1 MRSLSRRVL
10 TAEGVGM
17 IVVDVLI
24 VLLLVAA
31 CIGGVQRGFF
41 ASIGT
46 LAGLAAGAFA
56 AYWLTPLVSTW
67 VPSPVWRGPA
77 VILTA
82 IGLVFAGAAIGAAI
96 GSALRSG
103 ADRLKLRGI
112 ERFLGGIA
120 SVLAAILALAFVAP
134 AIAVAGIPVVSSA
147 VASSNILR
155 GIEAATPDPVA
166 AALAQLRGAVLDDSL
181 PGLGQ
186 LLGPTTVDPAP
197 PVALDDPELQRAA
210 ASVARVSG
218 NAYACGRGSAGSGFV
233 IAEDR
238 VVTNA
243 HVVAGVDTPIVEL
256 PGVAAREG
264 RVVYFD
270 PIDDLAVIAVDDL
283 GADVLPFS
291 PTLAPGD
298 AAAVQGYPYG
308 GPFTMVPAGVESVGT
323 ANVPD
328 VYDES
333 WNPREIYA
341 LDAVVRPGN
350 SGGPLLTDDGAVAG
364 VVFARAENDEN
375 LGYAMTMAELDPV
388 AARAPSLS
396 NTVSTGSCVG

>member
-1 MRSLSRRVL
+1 MV
-10 TAEGVGM
+10 
-17 IVVDVLI
+17 VVDVVI
-24 VLLLVAA
+24 VLLLIAA
-31 CIGGVQRGFF
+31 CIAGVQRGFF

-46 LAGLAAGAFA
+46 FAGIAAGAFA
-56 AYWLTPLVSTW
+56 AYWLTPLVSSW
-67 VPSPVWRGPA
+67 VPSPIWRGPA
-77 VILTA
+77 VILAA
-82 IGLVFAGAAIGAAI
+82 IGLIFAGAAIGAAI
-96 GSALRSG
+96 GAALRSG
-103 ADRLKLRGI
+103 ADRLKLRGV

-166 AALAQLRGAVLDDSL
+166 AALAQLRGAVLEDSL
-181 PGLGQ
+181 PGLGR
-186 LLGPTTVDPAP
+186 LLGPGTVEAAP

-210 ASVARVSG
+210 ASVARISG
-218 NAYACGRGSAGSGFV
+218 TAYACGRGSAGSGFV

-238 VVTNA
+238 LVTNA

-256 PGVAAREG
+256 PGVSAREG
-264 RVVYFD
+264 RIVYFD

-291 PTLAPGD
+291 GTLAAGD
-298 AAAVQGYPYG
+298 AAAVQGFPYG
-308 GPFTMVPAGVESVGT
+308 GPFTMVAAGVESVGT
-323 ANVPD
+323 ASVPD

-375 LGYAMTMAELDPV
+375 LGYAMTMAELTPV
-388 AARAPSLS
+388 AERAPSLS

>member
-1 MRSLSRRVL
+1 M
-10 TAEGVGM
+10 
-17 IVVDVLI
+17 
-24 VLLLVAA
+24 
-31 CIGGVQRGFF
+31 
-41 ASIGT
+41 
-46 LAGLAAGAFA
+46 
-56 AYWLTPLVSTW
+56 
-67 VPSPVWRGPA
+67 
-77 VILTA
+77 
-82 IGLVFAGAAIGAAI
+82 
-96 GSALRSG
+96 
-103 ADRLKLRGI
+103 
-112 ERFLGGIA
+112 
-120 SVLAAILALAFVAP
+120 
-134 AIAVAGIPVVSSA
+134 
-147 VASSNILR
+147 
-155 GIEAATPDPVA
+155 
-166 AALAQLRGAVLDDSL
+166 
-181 PGLGQ
+181 
-186 LLGPTTVDPAP
+186 
-197 PVALDDPELQRAA
+197 
-210 ASVARVSG
+210 
-218 NAYACGRGSAGSGFV
+218 
-233 IAEDR
+233 
-238 VVTNA
+238 
-243 HVVAGVDTPIVEL
+243 
-256 PGVAAREG
+256 
-264 RVVYFD
+264 YFD

>member
-1 MRSLSRRVL
+1 
-10 TAEGVGM
+10 M

-77 VILTA
+77 VIATA

-186 LLGPTTVDPAP
+186 LLGPATVDPAP

-396 NTVSTGSCVG
+396 NTVSTGTCVG

>member
-1 MRSLSRRVL
+1 
-10 TAEGVGM
+10 M
-17 IVVDVLI
+17 IVVDVI
-24 VLLLVAA
+24 VVLLLIAA
-31 CIGGVQRGFF
+31 CVAGVQRGFF

-56 AYWLTPLVSTW
+56 AFWLTPLVSAW

-77 VILTA
+77 VLLTA
-82 IGLVFAGAAIGAAI
+82 LGLVFAGAAVGSAI

-120 SVLAAILALAFVAP
+120 SVVAAILALALVAP
-134 AIAVAGIPVVSSA
+134 AIAVAGIPVISSA
-147 VASSNILR
+147 VASSAILR

-166 AALAQLRGAVLDDSL
+166 AALAQLRGAVLDDGL
-181 PGLGQ
+181 PGLGL
-186 LLGPTTVDPAP
+186 LLGPGTAEPAP

-218 NAYACGRGSAGSGFV
+218 NAYACGRGSSGTGFV
-233 IAEDR
+233 VAADR

-256 PGVAAREG
+256 PGVPAREG
-264 RVVYFD
+264 RIVYFD

-283 GADVLPFS
+283 DATALPFS
-291 PTLAPGD
+291 PTLAAG
-298 AAAVQGYPYG
+298 AAAVVQGYPYG
-308 GPFTMVPAGVESVGT
+308 GPFTMVPASVQSVGV

-328 VYDES
+328 VYDSS
-333 WNPREIYA
+333 WNPREIYS
-341 LDAVVRPGN
+341 LQAVVRPGN
-350 SGGPLLTDDGAVAG
+350 SGGPLLTGDGEVAG

-375 LGYAMTMAELDPV
+375 IGYAMTMAELTPV
-388 AARAPSLS
+388 ADRAPALT

>member
-1 MRSLSRRVL
+1 
-10 TAEGVGM
+10 M
-17 IVVDVLI
+17 IVVDVI
-24 VLLLVAA
+24 VVLLLIAA
-31 CIGGVQRGFF
+31 CVAGVQRGFF

-56 AYWLTPLVSTW
+56 AFWLTPLVSAW

-77 VILTA
+77 VLLTA
-82 IGLVFAGAAIGAAI
+82 LGLVFAGAAVGAAI
-96 GSALRSG
+96 GAALRSG

-120 SVLAAILALAFVAP
+120 SVVAAILALALVAP
-134 AIAVAGIPVVSSA
+134 AIAVAGIPVISSA
-147 VASSNILR
+147 VASSAILR

-166 AALAQLRGAVLDDSL
+166 AALAQLRGAVLDDGL
-181 PGLGQ
+181 PGLGL
-186 LLGPTTVDPAP
+186 LLGPGTAEPAP

-218 NAYACGRGSAGSGFV
+218 NAYACGRGSSGTGFV
-233 IAEDR
+233 VAEDR

-243 HVVAGVDTPIVEL
+243 HVVAGVDTPVVEL
-256 PGVAAREG
+256 PGVPAREG
-264 RVVYFD
+264 RIVYFD

-283 GADVLPFS
+283 DATALPFS
-291 PTLAPGD
+291 PTLAAG
-298 AAAVQGYPYG
+298 AAAVVQGYPYG
-308 GPFTMVPAGVESVGT
+308 GPFTMVSASVQSVGV

-328 VYDES
+328 VYDSS
-333 WNPREIYA
+333 WNPREIYS
-341 LDAVVRPGN
+341 LQAVVRPGN
-350 SGGPLLTDDGAVAG
+350 SGGPLLTGDGEVAG

-375 LGYAMTMAELDPV
+375 IGYAMTMAELTPV
-388 AARAPSLS
+388 ADRAPALT

>member
-1 MRSLSRRVL
+1 
-10 TAEGVGM
+10 M

>member
-1 MRSLSRRVL
+1 
-10 TAEGVGM
+10 M
-17 IVVDVLI
+17 IVVDVI
-24 VLLLVAA
+24 VVLLLIAA
-31 CIGGVQRGFF
+31 CVAGVQRGFF

-56 AYWLTPLVSTW
+56 AFWLTPLVSAW

-77 VILTA
+77 VLLTA
-82 IGLVFAGAAIGAAI
+82 LGLVFAGAAVGSAI

-120 SVLAAILALAFVAP
+120 SVVAAILALALVAP
-134 AIAVAGIPVVSSA
+134 AIAVAGIPVISSA
-147 VASSNILR
+147 VASSAILR

-166 AALAQLRGAVLDDSL
+166 AALAQLRGAVLDDGL
-181 PGLGQ
+181 PGLGL
-186 LLGPTTVDPAP
+186 LLGPGTAEPAP

-218 NAYACGRGSAGSGFV
+218 NAYACGRGSSGTGFV
-233 IAEDR
+233 VAEDR

-243 HVVAGVDTPIVEL
+243 HVVAGVDTPVVEL
-256 PGVAAREG
+256 PGVPAREG
-264 RVVYFD
+264 RIVYFD

-283 GADVLPFS
+283 DATALPFS
-291 PTLAPGD
+291 PTLAAG
-298 AAAVQGYPYG
+298 AAAVVQGYPYG
-308 GPFTMVPAGVESVGT
+308 GPFTMVSASVQSVGV

-328 VYDES
+328 VYDSS
-333 WNPREIYA
+333 WNPREIYS
-341 LDAVVRPGN
+341 LQAVVRPGN
-350 SGGPLLTDDGAVAG
+350 SGGPLLTGDGEVAG

-375 LGYAMTMAELDPV
+375 IGYAMTMAELTPV
-388 AARAPSLS
+388 ADRAPSLT

>member
-1 MRSLSRRVL
+1 
-10 TAEGVGM
+10 M
-17 IVVDVLI
+17 IAVDLI
-24 VLLLVAA
+24 VVLLLVGA
-31 CIGGVQRGFF
+31 CVAGVRRGFF
-41 ASIGT
+41 ASVGT
-46 LAGLAAGAFA
+46 LVGVAAGAFA
-56 AYWLTPLVSTW
+56 AFWLTPLVSAW

-82 IGLVFAGAAIGAAI
+82 FGLVFAGAALGAAI

-103 ADRLKLRGI
+103 ADRLKLRGV

-120 SVLAAILALAFVAP
+120 SVLAAILALALVAP
-134 AIAVAGIPVVSSA
+134 AIAGAGIPVVSSA
-147 VASSNILR
+147 VASSSILR

-166 AALAQLRGAVLDDSL
+166 AALAQLRSTVLDDTL
-181 PGLGQ
+181 PGLGL
-186 LLGPTTVDPAP
+186 LLGPGTVEPAP

-218 NAYACGRGSAGSGFV
+218 NAYACGRGSAGTGFV

-243 HVVAGVDTPIVEL
+243 HVVAGVDVPIVEL
-256 PGVAAREG
+256 PGEPAREG
-264 RVVYFD
+264 RIVYFD

-283 GADVLPFS
+283 GATPLRFS
-291 PTLAPGD
+291 PTLAAGT

-308 GPFTMVPAGVESVGT
+308 GPFTMVTAGVESVGT
-323 ANVPD
+323 ASVPD

-341 LDAVVRPGN
+341 LQATVRPGN
-350 SGGPLLTDDGAVAG
+350 SGGPLLTDDGEVAG

-375 LGYAMTMAELDPV
+375 LGYAMTMAELTPV
-388 AARAPSLS
+388 ADRASSLT
-396 NTVSTGSCVG
+396 NTVSSGSCVG

>member
-1 MRSLSRRVL
+1 MV
-10 TAEGVGM
+10 
-17 IVVDVLI
+17 VVDVVI
-24 VLLLVAA
+24 VLLLIAA
-31 CIGGVQRGFF
+31 CIAGVQRGFF

-46 LAGLAAGAFA
+46 FAGIAAGAFA
-56 AYWLTPLVSTW
+56 AYWLTPLVSAW

-77 VILTA
+77 VIVAA
-82 IGLVFAGAAIGAAI
+82 IGLVFTGAAIGAAV
-96 GSALRSG
+96 GGALRSG
-103 ADRLKLRGI
+103 ADRLKLRGV

-147 VASSNILR
+147 VASSSILR

-181 PGLGQ
+181 PGLGR
-186 LLGPTTVDPAP
+186 LLGPGTVEPAP

-218 NAYACGRGSAGSGFV
+218 TAYACGRGSAGTGFV

-264 RVVYFD
+264 RIVYFD

-283 GADVLPFS
+283 GADVLPVS
-291 PTLAPGD
+291 ATLAPGD

-328 VYDES
+328 VYDDS

-350 SGGPLLTDDGAVAG
+350 SGGPLLTEDGAVAG
-364 VVFARAENDEN
+364 VVFARAENDES
-375 LGYAMTMAELDPV
+375 LGYAMTMSELTPV
-388 AARAPSLS
+388 AESAPSLS
-396 NTVSTGSCVG
+396 NPVSTGSCVG

>member
-1 MRSLSRRVL
+1 
-10 TAEGVGM
+10 M
-17 IVVDVLI
+17 IVVDVI
-24 VLLLVAA
+24 VVLLLVAA
-31 CIGGVQRGFF
+31 CVAGVQRGFF

-56 AYWLTPLVSTW
+56 AFWLTPLVSAW

-77 VILTA
+77 VLLTA
-82 IGLVFAGAAIGAAI
+82 LGLVFAGAAVGSAI

-120 SVLAAILALAFVAP
+120 SVVAAILALALVAP
-134 AIAVAGIPVVSSA
+134 AIAVAGIPVISSA
-147 VASSNILR
+147 VASSAILR

-166 AALAQLRGAVLDDSL
+166 AALAQLRGAVLDDGL
-181 PGLGQ
+181 PGLGL
-186 LLGPTTVDPAP
+186 LLGPGTAEPAP

-218 NAYACGRGSAGSGFV
+218 NAYACGRGSSGTGFV
-233 IAEDR
+233 VAEDR

-256 PGVAAREG
+256 PGVPAREG
-264 RVVYFD
+264 RIVYFD

-283 GADVLPFS
+283 GGTALPFS
-291 PTLAPGD
+291 PTLAAG
-298 AAAVQGYPYG
+298 AAAVVQGYPYG
-308 GPFTMVPAGVESVGT
+308 GPFTMVPASVQSVGV

-328 VYDES
+328 VYDTS
-333 WNPREIYA
+333 WNPREIYS
-341 LDAVVRPGN
+341 LQAVVRPGN
-350 SGGPLLTDDGAVAG
+350 SGGPLLTGDGEVAG
-364 VVFARAENDEN
+364 VVFARAEDEDDV
-375 LGYAMTMAELDPV
+375 GYAMTMAELTPV
-388 AARAPSLS
+388 ADRAPSLT

>member
-1 MRSLSRRVL
+1 
-10 TAEGVGM
+10 M
-17 IVVDVLI
+17 IVVDVI
-24 VLLLVAA
+24 VVLLLIAA
-31 CIGGVQRGFF
+31 CVAGVQRGFF

-56 AYWLTPLVSTW
+56 AFWLTPLVSAW

-77 VILTA
+77 VLLTA
-82 IGLVFAGAAIGAAI
+82 LGLVFAGAAVGAAI
-96 GSALRSG
+96 GAALRSG

-120 SVLAAILALAFVAP
+120 SVVAAILALALVAP
-134 AIAVAGIPVVSSA
+134 AIAVAGIPVISSA
-147 VASSNILR
+147 VASSAILR

-166 AALAQLRGAVLDDSL
+166 AALAQLRGAVLDDGL
-181 PGLGQ
+181 PGLGL
-186 LLGPTTVDPAP
+186 LLGPGTAEPAP

-218 NAYACGRGSAGSGFV
+218 NAYACGRGSSGTGFV
-233 IAEDR
+233 VAEDR

-243 HVVAGVDTPIVEL
+243 HVVAGVDTPVVEL
-256 PGVAAREG
+256 PGVPAREG
-264 RVVYFD
+264 RIVYFD

-283 GADVLPFS
+283 GGTALPFS
-291 PTLAPGD
+291 PTLAAG
-298 AAAVQGYPYG
+298 AAAVVQGYPYG
-308 GPFTMVPAGVESVGT
+308 GPFTMVPASVQSVGV

-328 VYDES
+328 VYDSS
-333 WNPREIYA
+333 WNPREIYS
-341 LDAVVRPGN
+341 LQAVVRPGN
-350 SGGPLLTDDGAVAG
+350 SGGPLLTGDGEVAG

-375 LGYAMTMAELDPV
+375 IGYAMTMAELTPV
-388 AARAPSLS
+388 TDRAPALT

>member
-1 MRSLSRRVL
+1 
-10 TAEGVGM
+10 M
-17 IVVDVLI
+17 IVVDVI
-24 VLLLVAA
+24 VVLLLIAA
-31 CIGGVQRGFF
+31 CVAGVQRGFF

-56 AYWLTPLVSTW
+56 AFWLTPLVSAW

-77 VILTA
+77 VLLTA
-82 IGLVFAGAAIGAAI
+82 LGLVFAGAAVGAAI
-96 GSALRSG
+96 GAALRSG

-120 SVLAAILALAFVAP
+120 SVVAAILALALVAP
-134 AIAVAGIPVVSSA
+134 AIAVAGIPVISSA
-147 VASSNILR
+147 VASSAILR

-166 AALAQLRGAVLDDSL
+166 AALAQLRGAVLDDGL
-181 PGLGQ
+181 PGLGL
-186 LLGPTTVDPAP
+186 LLGPGTAEPAP

-218 NAYACGRGSAGSGFV
+218 NAYACGRGSSGTGFV
-233 IAEDR
+233 VAEDR

-243 HVVAGVDTPIVEL
+243 HVVAGVDTPVVEL
-256 PGVAAREG
+256 PGVPAREG
-264 RVVYFD
+264 RIVYFD

-283 GADVLPFS
+283 DATALPFS
-291 PTLAPGD
+291 PTLAAG
-298 AAAVQGYPYG
+298 AAAVVQGYPYG
-308 GPFTMVPAGVESVGT
+308 GPFTMVPASVQSVGV

-328 VYDES
+328 VYDSS
-333 WNPREIYA
+333 WNPREIYS
-341 LDAVVRPGN
+341 LQAVVRPGN
-350 SGGPLLTDDGAVAG
+350 SGGPLLTGDGEVAG

-375 LGYAMTMAELDPV
+375 IGYAMTMAELTPV
-388 AARAPSLS
+388 TDRAPALT

>member
-1 MRSLSRRVL
+1 
-10 TAEGVGM
+10 M
-17 IVVDVLI
+17 IVVDVI
-24 VLLLVAA
+24 VVLLLIAA
-31 CIGGVQRGFF
+31 CVAGVQRGFF

-56 AYWLTPLVSTW
+56 AFWLTPLVSAW

-77 VILTA
+77 VLLTA
-82 IGLVFAGAAIGAAI
+82 LGLVFAGAAVGAAI
-96 GSALRSG
+96 GAALRSG

-120 SVLAAILALAFVAP
+120 SVVAAILALALVAP
-134 AIAVAGIPVVSSA
+134 AIAVAGIPVISSA
-147 VASSNILR
+147 VASSAILR

-166 AALAQLRGAVLDDSL
+166 AALAQLRGAVLDDGL
-181 PGLGQ
+181 PGLGL
-186 LLGPTTVDPAP
+186 LLGPGTAEPAP

-218 NAYACGRGSAGSGFV
+218 NAYACGRGSSGTGFV
-233 IAEDR
+233 VAEDR

-243 HVVAGVDTPIVEL
+243 HVVAGVDTPVVEL
-256 PGVAAREG
+256 PGVPAREG
-264 RVVYFD
+264 RIVYFD

-283 GADVLPFS
+283 DATALPFS
-291 PTLAPGD
+291 PTLAAG
-298 AAAVQGYPYG
+298 AAAVVQGYPYG
-308 GPFTMVPAGVESVGT
+308 GPFTMVPASVQSVGV

-328 VYDES
+328 VYDSS
-333 WNPREIYA
+333 WNPREIYS
-341 LDAVVRPGN
+341 LQAVVRPGN
-350 SGGPLLTDDGAVAG
+350 SGGPLLTGDGEVAG

-375 LGYAMTMAELDPV
+375 IGYAMTMAELTPV
-388 AARAPSLS
+388 ADRAPALT

>member
-1 MRSLSRRVL
+1 
-10 TAEGVGM
+10 M
-17 IVVDVLI
+17 IVVDVI
-24 VLLLVAA
+24 VVLLLIAA
-31 CIGGVQRGFF
+31 CVAGVQRGFF

-56 AYWLTPLVSTW
+56 AFWLTPLVSAW

-77 VILTA
+77 VLLTA
-82 IGLVFAGAAIGAAI
+82 LGLVFAGAAVGSAI

-120 SVLAAILALAFVAP
+120 SVVAAILALALVAP
-134 AIAVAGIPVVSSA
+134 AIAVAGIPVISSA
-147 VASSNILR
+147 VASSAILR

-166 AALAQLRGAVLDDSL
+166 AALAQLRGAVLDDGL
-181 PGLGQ
+181 PGLGL
-186 LLGPTTVDPAP
+186 LLGPGTAEPAP

-218 NAYACGRGSAGSGFV
+218 NAYACGRGSSGTGFV
-233 IAEDR
+233 VAEDR

-256 PGVAAREG
+256 PGVPAREG
-264 RVVYFD
+264 RIVYFD

-283 GADVLPFS
+283 DATALPFS
-291 PTLAPGD
+291 PTLAAG
-298 AAAVQGYPYG
+298 AAAVVQGYPYG
-308 GPFTMVPAGVESVGT
+308 GPFTMVSASVQSVGV

-328 VYDES
+328 VYDSS
-333 WNPREIYA
+333 WNPREIYS
-341 LDAVVRPGN
+341 LQAVVRPGN
-350 SGGPLLTDDGAVAG
+350 SGGPLLTGDGEVAG
-364 VVFARAENDEN
+364 VVFARAENDDN
-375 LGYAMTMAELDPV
+375 VGYAMTMAELTPV
-388 AARAPSLS
+388 ADRAPSLT

>member
-1 MRSLSRRVL
+1 
-10 TAEGVGM
+10 M
-17 IVVDVLI
+17 IVVDVI
-24 VLLLVAA
+24 VVLLLIAA
-31 CIGGVQRGFF
+31 CVAGVQRGFF

-56 AYWLTPLVSTW
+56 AFWLTPLVSVW

-77 VILTA
+77 VLLTA
-82 IGLVFAGAAIGAAI
+82 LGLVFGGAAI
-96 GSALRSG
+96 GSAIGSALRTG

-120 SVLAAILALAFVAP
+120 SVVAAILALALVAP

-147 VASSNILR
+147 VASSAILR
-155 GIEAATPDPVA
+155 GIEAAAPDPVA
-166 AALAQLRGAVLDDSL
+166 AALAQLRGAVLDDGL
-181 PGLGQ
+181 PGLGL
-186 LLGPTTVDPAP
+186 LLGPGTAEPAP
-197 PVALDDPELQRAA
+197 PIALDDPELQRAA

-218 NAYACGRGSAGSGFV
+218 NAYACGRGSSGTGFV
-233 IAEDR
+233 VAEDR

-264 RVVYFD
+264 RIVYFD

-283 GADVLPFS
+283 GAAALPFS
-291 PTLAPGD
+291 PTLAPG
-298 AAAVQGYPYG
+298 AAAVVQGYPYG
-308 GPFTMVPAGVESVGT
+308 GPFTMVPASVQSVGT

-328 VYDES
+328 VYDGS
-333 WNPREIYA
+333 WNPREIYS
-341 LDAVVRPGN
+341 LQAVVRPGN
-350 SGGPLLTDDGAVAG
+350 SGGPLLTGEGEVAG

-375 LGYAMTMAELDPV
+375 VGYAMTMAELTPV
-388 AARAPSLS
+388 ADRAPSLS
-396 NTVSTGSCVG
+396 DMVSTGSCVG

>member
-1 MRSLSRRVL
+1 MV
-10 TAEGVGM
+10 
-17 IVVDVLI
+17 VVDVVI
-24 VLLLVAA
+24 VLLLVGA
-31 CIGGVQRGFF
+31 CIAGVQRGFF

-46 LAGLAAGAFA
+46 FAGIAAGAFA
-56 AYWLTPLVSTW
+56 AYWLTPLVSAW
-67 VPSPVWRGPA
+67 VPSPLWRGPA
-77 VILTA
+77 VIVAA

-96 GSALRSG
+96 GGALRSG
-103 ADRLKLRGI
+103 ADRLKLRGV

-134 AIAVAGIPVVSSA
+134 AIAVAGIPVISSA
-147 VASSNILR
+147 VASSSILR

-166 AALAQLRGAVLDDSL
+166 AALAQLRGAVLEDSL

-186 LLGPTTVDPAP
+186 LLGPVTVDPAP

-210 ASVARVSG
+210 ASVARISG
-218 NAYACGRGSAGSGFV
+218 TAYACGRGSAGSGFV

-256 PGVAAREG
+256 PGVGAREG
-264 RVVYFD
+264 RIVYFD

-291 PTLAPGD
+291 ATLAAGE

-308 GPFTMVPAGVESVGT
+308 GPFTMVAAGVQSVGT
-323 ANVPD
+323 ASVPD
-328 VYDES
+328 VYDDS

-375 LGYAMTMAELDPV
+375 LGYAMTMAELTPV
-388 AARAPSLS
+388 AESAPSLS